1 MPKFFKKVLVA
12 NRGEIA
18 IRIIR
23 ALHEMEIE
31 AVAVYSEADRIS
43 SHISLADE
51 AYLLGGPIA
60 SDSYLNIPKII
71 DAAKKAHVDAIHP
84 GYGFLSEN
92 DEFSDACEKAGI
104 TFIGPTAHVM
114 RMMGD
119 KVQAR
124 ETMIKAGIP
133 VVPGTAEP
141 ITSLLQAKKISQK
154 LGYPIV
160 VKASAGGG
168 GKGMRIVHSE
178 KDLKKSLEAAAR
190 EAKSAFGDDTIYI
203 EKYLESPHH
212 IEIQIIADKQGN
224 VIHLF
229 ERECSIQRR
238 HQKVI
243 EETPSPYI
251 DQKLRDKMCKIAIQA
266 AKAIK
271 YTNAGTFEF
280 LVDKKKNFYF
290 LETNTRLQVEHPI
303 TEMVTGVDIVKL
315 QIRIA
320 AGHPIPFKQ
329 KDIVQTGHAIEC
341 RIYAEDPLNNFLPSP
356 GKILSYRIPQGPFVR
371 LYSYLYLGCE
381 IPIYYDPLIGKLCV
395 WGINRK
401 EAVQRL
407 SRVLKEF
414 VIKGIRT
421 NLIFHRQVVL
431 VPHFIH
437 GKYDTHFID
446 HEFKLSQTKPHQPL
460 KNMVLAVAAIDAYKK
475 GRETVGTVK
484 REYHIS
490 PWLRVARTEGLRH
503 SNRGFI

>member
-1 MPKFFKKVLVA
+1 MPKLFKKVLVA

-23 ALHEMEIE
+23 ALHELEIE
-31 AVAVYSEADRIS
+31 AVAVYSDADRGS

-51 AYLLGGPIA
+51 AYPLGDPVA
-60 SDSYLNIPKII
+60 SESYLNIPKII
-71 DAAKKAHVDAIHP
+71 EIAKRARVDAIHP

-92 DEFSDACEKAGI
+92 DEFAFACEELGL
-104 TFIGPTAHVM
+104 TFIGPSPEVM
-114 RMMGD
+114 RLMGD
-119 KVQAR
+119 KVASR
-124 ETMIKAGIP
+124 ETMVKAGVP
-133 VVPGTAEP
+133 VVPGTTEA
-141 ITSLLQAKKISQK
+141 IRSLPQAKKISQK

-168 GKGMRIVHSE
+168 GKGMRVVSQE
-178 KDLKKSLEAAAR
+178 KELEKSLAAAGR
-190 EAKSAFGDDTIYI
+190 EAKAAFGDETVYI
-203 EKYLESPHH
+203 EKYLEGPHH
-212 IEIQIIADKQGN
+212 IEIQILGDTQGK

-243 EETPSPYI
+243 EESPSPYI
-251 DQKLRDKMCKIAIQA
+251 DDKLRGKICKVALQA

-290 LETNTRLQVEHPI
+290 LEMNTRMQVEHPI

-315 QIRIA
+315 QIKIA
-320 AGHPIPFKQ
+320 EGYPIPFKQ
-329 KDIVQTGHAIEC
+329 KEIVQKGHAIEC

-371 LYSYLYLGCE
+371 LDSYLYLGCE

-395 WGINRK
+395 WGASRK
-401 EAVQRL
+401 EAVHRL

-414 VIKGIRT
+414 VIQGIRT
-421 NLIFHRQVVL
+421 NLIFHRQVVQMK
-431 VPHFIH
+431 HFTQ

-446 HEFKLSQTKPHQPL
+446 EEFKTPKTKPSQPL
-460 KNMVLAVAAIDAYKK
+460 RNMVLAAAAVDAYKK
-475 GRETVGTVK
+475 TKASLAFVQE
-484 REYHIS
+484 EFHMS
-490 PWLRVARTEGLRH
+490 PWLREGRVESLRH
-503 SNRGFI
+503 FNRGVF